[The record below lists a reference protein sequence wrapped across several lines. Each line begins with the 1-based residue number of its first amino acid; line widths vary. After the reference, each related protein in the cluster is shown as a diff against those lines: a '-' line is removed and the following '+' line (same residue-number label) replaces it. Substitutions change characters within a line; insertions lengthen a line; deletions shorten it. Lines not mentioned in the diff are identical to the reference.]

1 MVVPGEERSDDWQK
15 AREIAKARNYKQNNT
30 DSDQF
35 NVGTLLKMTTGM
47 DLEQLALYVKMK
59 TEADRLK
66 EYVTPSLSR
75 MISPQV
81 SALCDII
88 RAWAEQHRLAC
99 TFVPRQEP
107 SRIENMYAII
117 GITRVGFCTALTI
130 SVSALR
136 KETENMFHLV
146 PPNPHLSPLPLLYRH
161 LPQTLD
167 SIKGDD
173 NGRPEGPFVLRS
185 RSANSSEE

>member
-1 MVVPGEERSDDWQK
+1 MMISTATLVYCCACALSSAILWLWGLWSVVDWVHWRLTVGFEKFSNRKCRMVVPGEERSDDWQK

-75 MISPQV
+75 MISPQ
-81 SALCDII
+81 
-88 RAWAEQHRLAC
+88 
-99 TFVPRQEP
+99 
-107 SRIENMYAII
+107 
-117 GITRVGFCTALTI
+117 
-130 SVSALR
+130 
-136 KETENMFHLV
+136 
-146 PPNPHLSPLPLLYRH
+146 
-161 LPQTLD
+161 
-167 SIKGDD
+167 
-173 NGRPEGPFVLRS
+173 
-185 RSANSSEE
+185 